1 MLEAIAPPPE
11 SGGKEERAHLG
22 SALAAL
28 QQAARKKGLPAVIV
42 FEGWGASGK
51 GRIIS
56 ALIQNFDP
64 RGCRVF
70 SYEAATETERR
81 KPVLWRYWRD
91 LPAKG
96 QIAVLDRSW
105 YRDVSTARV
114 EEGIESGENVRRMNE
129 INTFEHQLTSAGY
142 LILKFFLQI
151 GKKEQKRRFE
161 KLQKDPA
168 RAWRVTE
175 RDLMRNRK
183 YDRYFRAFDEML
195 GYTDT
200 AYAPWHA
207 VDAEDRENA
216 EAEVM
221 RIVVRRFDEALAAV
235 PEPEPPVGNRAGP
248 FHLLPAPV
256 LAETELTR
264 GMENDVYRREL
275 KREQDRLSELSE
287 TLYRRKIPAVVV
299 FEGWDAAGKGGCIR
313 RMTKAMDPRGFH
325 VATIAA
331 PNAEELARHYL
342 WRFWRE
348 LPEDGH
354 ITVYDRSWYGRVLVE
369 RVERLCTEE
378 ERLRAYREINE
389 FERALCGWGA
399 VVVKYWLQID
409 RDEQLRRFTERQ
421 NTPEKQWKLTEED
434 WRNRGKW
441 GEYETAAND
450 MLRYTSTDF
459 APWHVVASQNKKYAR
474 VQTLK
479 ILEEALRRRL
489 SRPPDG

>member
-1 MLEAIAPPPE
+1 MLETIAPPPE
-11 SGGKEERAHLG
+11 SGGKEERARLG
-22 SALAAL
+22 AALAAL
-28 QQAARKKGLPAVIV
+28 QQAARKKGLPAVIL

-51 GRIIS
+51 GRTIS
-56 ALIQNFDP
+56 ALIQNLDP

-70 SYEAATETERR
+70 AYEAAAESERR

-129 INTFEHQLTSAGY
+129 INTLERQLTDAGY
-142 LILKFFLQI
+142 LIVKFFLQI
-151 GKKEQKRRFE
+151 SKKEQKRRFE

-175 RDLMRNRK
+175 QDLMRNRK

-200 AYAPWHA
+200 AYARWHA
-207 VDAEDRENA
+207 VDAEDRERA

-221 RIVVRRFDEALAAV
+221 RTVVRRLGEALAAV
-235 PEPEPPVGNRAGP
+235 PEPESPVGNPAGP

-256 LAETELTR
+256 LAETELDR
-264 GMENDVYRREL
+264 KIKDDAYRREL
-275 KREQDRLSELSE
+275 KREQDSLSELSE
-287 TLYRRKIPAVVV
+287 TLYRRRIPAVVV

-313 RMTKAMDPRGFH
+313 RMTKALDPRGFH
-325 VATIAA
+325 VAPVAA
-331 PNAEELARHYL
+331 PDAEEISRHYL

-369 RVERLCTEE
+369 RVEGLCTEE
-378 ERLRAYREINE
+378 ERRRAYREINE
-389 FERALCGWGA
+389 FERALCSWGA
-399 VVVKYWLQID
+399 VVIKYWMQID
-409 RDEQLRRFTERQ
+409 REEQLRRFTERQ
-421 NTPEKQWKLTEED
+421 DTPEKQWKLTDED
-434 WRNRGKW
+434 WRNRQKW
-441 GEYETAAND
+441 DEYETAAND

-459 APWHVVASQNKKYAR
+459 APWHVVASQDKKYAR

-489 SRPPDG
+489 SYPSDG